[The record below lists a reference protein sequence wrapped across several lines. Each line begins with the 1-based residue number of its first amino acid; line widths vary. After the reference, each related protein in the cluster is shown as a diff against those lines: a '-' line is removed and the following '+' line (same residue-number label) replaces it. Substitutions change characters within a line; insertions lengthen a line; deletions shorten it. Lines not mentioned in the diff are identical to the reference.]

1 MGRESDALFEDK
13 VRNCKKCKTNGLL
26 AIDTCVQ
33 QTKKVNLVFL
43 GYEFM
48 ALAQCLASHLWDV
61 GKSSMVF
68 YVLFQASTGK
78 KLRGKNHG
86 KNPGTPK
93 FDAKHSVCDQR

>member
-48 ALAQCLASHLWDV
+48 ALAQCLASHLWDP

-68 YVLFQASTGK
+68 SVDFQASKGK
-78 KLRGKNHG
+78 KLQGKNHG
-86 KNPGTPK
+86 NNYRTRK
-93 FDAKHSVCDQR
+93 FDAKHSATDCF